1 VNGLWTTSVGS
12 FPKTPELIRA
22 RADHEAGRLTD
33 LELRE
38 LERQATEDWINFQE
52 EIGIDLLVDGEMN
65 RGDMVT
71 YFARELSGFEL
82 GGLVRTYGNRY
93 YRKPIAVGEV
103 ARPHP
108 ITVEQWKFAQSLT
121 KRPIKAVLTGPYTL
135 AEWSFNEHYP
145 SRREFVLH
153 LARLIHDEA
162 VDLVAAGARFVQI
175 DEPAASTRADELP
188 LVHEALDIVTRGL
201 GAHTITHVCY
211 GDIRPSYRAILNLP
225 VDQVDFEM
233 ANSGFELLE
242 RLRGVTSSKAIGI
255 GVIDSHNHRV
265 ESVDQVMRAVS
276 VALEVVPAER
286 LFIDP
291 DCGLRT
297 RTVEEARAK
306 MRVIAE
312 AVRRIRAERR
322 IGTQLPDVDPI
333 GVPWPGPLPLPDRM

>member
-1 VNGLWTTSVGS
+1 MNGLWTTAVGS

-33 LELRE
+33 LEMRE

-52 EIGIDLLVDGEMN
+52 EIEIDLLVDGEMD
-65 RGDMVT
+65 RGDMIT
-71 YFARELSGFEL
+71 HFARDLAGFEI
-82 GGLVRTYGNRY
+82 GGLVRAYGNRY

-103 ARPHP
+103 TRPRP
-108 ITVEQWKFAQSLT
+108 ITVENWHFAQSLT
-121 KRPIKAVLTGPYTL
+121 RRPVKAVLTGPYTL

-145 SRREFVLH
+145 SRREFVLD
-153 LARLIHDEA
+153 LARLIHAEA
-162 VDLVAAGARFVQI
+162 VDLVAAGARFIQI
-175 DEPAASTRADELP
+175 DEAAASSRPDDLP
-188 LVHEALDIVTRGL
+188 LVHEALDLVTRGL
-201 GAHTITHVCY
+201 SAHTITHVCY
-211 GDIRPSYRAILNLP
+211 GEIRPSYRAILNLP

-242 RLRGVTSSKAIGI
+242 RLRGVTTTKAIGF
-255 GVIDSHNHRV
+255 GVVDSHSHRI
-265 ESVDQVMRAVS
+265 ESVEQVIRAIT
-276 VALEVVPAER
+276 VALEVVPADR
-286 LFIDP
+286 MFIDP

-322 IGTQLPDVDPI
+322 IGNVLPDVDPI
-333 GVPWPGPLPLPDRM
+333 GVAWPGPLPLSDRT